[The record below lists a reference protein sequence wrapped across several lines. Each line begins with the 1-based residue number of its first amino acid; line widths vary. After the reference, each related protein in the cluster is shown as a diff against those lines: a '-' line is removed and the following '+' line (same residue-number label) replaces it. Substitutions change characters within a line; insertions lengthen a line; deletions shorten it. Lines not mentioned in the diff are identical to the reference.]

1 MRLLVIGHSYVTAFA
16 QEKFAAMKALDA
28 RFEVCLVVPARA
40 KSVFMKYR
48 AELHPGLE
56 AGEVAI
62 TGHAL
67 GGSHMTYLL
76 DPLRIARIL
85 RRFRPEVVLIEE
97 DPHSLVGVETA
108 FLTRW

>member
-1 MRLLVIGHSYVTAFA
+1 MKVLVIGHSYVTAFA
-16 QEKFAAMKALDA
+16 QEKFVAMKALEA
-28 RFEVCLVVPARA
+28 NFEVCLVIPAHA

-48 AELHPGLE
+48 AELHPRLE
-56 AGEVAI
+56 SKDVAV
-62 TGHAL
+62 TGRAF

-76 DPLRIARIL
+76 DPLRMIRIF

-108 FLTRW
+108 FL